1 MSGHT
6 GLIELFREA
15 AALHRQGRFDDAA
28 RRYAAI
34 LSAEP
39 RNSGVLHRLGVLR
52 AQQGELAE
60 AETLLRRAIDCNPS
74 SSPAHNNLGML
85 LNLLERHQEA
95 IPILKRAIALAPQ
108 APLAHNNLGNTLQAL
123 GLHQAAAMCFEQ
135 AVALKPDYV
144 EALSNLGSAFH
155 TLGLDDEAIHLLEKA
170 LALNP
175 DFAPAHLNLGIVL
188 RALERREEAMACFER
203 ALSANAHSAFAWRHL
218 GALHLADGRFAE
230 ARRCYERALEIQP
243 QNPVVLYDLM
253 QCGTVGADDPHL
265 ATLESLAG
273 NAAALSEHQQIRM
286 HFGLG
291 KAYAHLGQNERS
303 FRHFQDGNALARQG
317 MVYDEAANLGEF
329 DRIRAVFSVELMSSR
344 AGLHSSSERPIFI
357 VGMMRSGS
365 TLVEQILASHPDV
378 FGAGERR
385 DFNEAYKAVRLS
397 TELPGTYPE
406 TVPLLTGEQL
416 RQIGDDYLR
425 RVEVLASGRIV
436 ERITDKMPSNF
447 SFIGLIHLVLPNARI
462 IHTVRDP
469 IDTCLSCYSTL
480 FTDEQPFAYDLGEL
494 GRYYRA
500 YAELMTHWRQV
511 LPEGAF
517 LDVRYEELV
526 TDFENQV
533 RRILDYCG
541 LPWNDACLSFHTTDR
556 PVATASLVQVRQPIY
571 TSSVGRWRPDETVLR
586 PLLEG
591 LGRANQAKERGGNAR
606 AGGR

>member
-1 MSGHT
+1 MSETFQCRDQVSGQT

-15 AALHRQGRFDDAA
+15 ATLHRQGRLDDAA
-28 RRYAAI
+28 RRYAVI

-39 RNSGVLHRLGVLR
+39 RNAGVLHRLGVLR
-52 AQQGELAE
+52 AQQGQLAE

-74 SSPAHNNLGML
+74 SSPAHSNLGML

-95 IPILKRAIALAPQ
+95 IPVLKRAIALAPHTP
-108 APLAHNNLGNTLQAL
+108 AAHNNLGNTLQAL
-123 GLHQAAAMCFEQ
+123 GLHQAAATCFER
-135 AVALKPDYV
+135 ALAIKPDYV

-155 TLGLDDEAIHLLEKA
+155 TLGRDDEAIRLLEKA

-175 DFAPAHLNLGIVL
+175 EFAPAHLNLGIVL
-188 RALERREEAMACFER
+188 RALERRQKAMACFER
-203 ALSANAHSAFAWRHL
+203 ALSANAHNVFAWRHL
-218 GALHLADGRFAE
+218 GALHLADGRFAD

-243 QNPVVLYDLM
+243 QNPAILYDLI

-265 ATLESLAG
+265 AALESLAE
-273 NAAALSEHQQIRM
+273 NAAALSDHQRIRM

-291 KAYAHLGQNERS
+291 KAYAQLGQNERS
-303 FRHFQDGNALARQG
+303 FRHFQEGNALARRG
-317 MVYDEAANLGEF
+317 MVYDIAANMAEF
-329 DRIRAVFSVELMSSR
+329 DRIRAVFSPELMSSR
-344 AGLHSSSERPIFI
+344 TRLGNSSDRPIFV

-385 DFNEAYKAVRLS
+385 DFNEAYKAVRLGI
-397 TELPGTYPE
+397 ELPGAYPE

-425 RVEVLASGRIV
+425 RVEALAAGRIV

-447 SFIGLIHLVLPNARI
+447 SFIGLIRLALPNAHI
-462 IHTVRDP
+462 VHTLRDP
-469 IDTCLSCYSTL
+469 IDTCLSCYSQL
-480 FTDEQPFAYDLGEL
+480 FTDEQPFTYDLGEL

-500 YAELMTHWRQV
+500 YAELMEHWRQV

-526 TDFENQV
+526 ADFENQV
-533 RRILDYCG
+533 RRIVDYCG
-541 LPWNDACLSFHTTDR
+541 LPWNDACLSFHTTER
-556 PVATASLVQVRQPIY
+556 PVRTASWVQVRQPIY
-571 TSSVGRWRPDETVLR
+571 TSSVGRWRPDETALR

-591 LGRANQAKERGGNAR
+591 LGAA
-606 AGGR
+606 